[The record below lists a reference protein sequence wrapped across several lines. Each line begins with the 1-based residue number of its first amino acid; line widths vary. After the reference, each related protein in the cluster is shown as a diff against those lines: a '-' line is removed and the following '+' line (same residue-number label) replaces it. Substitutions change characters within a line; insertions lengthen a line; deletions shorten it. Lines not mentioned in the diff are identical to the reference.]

1 MEISIGK
8 RFWVVITTVVLLI
21 TAFVVGRNALHAFK
35 IKHQMRELTRKK
47 EFYQEKIT
55 RDSTLLRQ
63 LDYDDYLEE
72 YAREQFRMQHPKE
85 EVFYLK

>member
-35 IKHQMRELTRKK
+35 IKHQMRELTRK
-47 EFYQEKIT
+47 
-55 RDSTLLRQ
+55 
-63 LDYDDYLEE
+63 
-72 YAREQFRMQHPKE
+72 
-85 EVFYLK
+85 